1 MSDSERDLLND
12 ALLGLRVLRS
22 IGNARS
28 YKVVGTTK
36 CPNWGEPIVESC
48 DSLIER
54 IEEYLLRTGAVL
66 QSSTRAPKE
75 KANEQD

>member
-1 MSDSERDLLND
+1 MSTRKEQQRELLQD

-28 YKVVGTTK
+28 YTVVGTTK
-36 CPNWGEPIVESC
+36 CPDWGKPIVESC

-54 IEEYLLRTGAVL
+54 IEEYMLETGKVV
-66 QSSTRAPKE
+66 QSEASR
-75 KANEQD
+75 